1 MADAVIVR
9 PLGQHQLPE
18 ADRVFRLAFG
28 TAAGLPDP
36 LQMFGDA
43 DYMHRWSLT
52 TGAAFAAEAEGR
64 IVGTNFLNRWGSLGT
79 FGPLTVHPDYWNQGV
94 ASALMEATMGQFAA
108 WETPTVAFFTSSHS
122 PKHLWFYGKFGFAPG
137 YLTTVLEKPVQPL
150 SSPGTVLFSTLSAEQ
165 QSEAIR
171 AAGDLTEAIYPG
183 LDVGAEIQLVQDHKL
198 GDTVLLLDDGGLD
211 AFAVC
216 HCGAGSEAGSD
227 SCYVKFGAARPGP
240 SVAQRFEQ
248 LLAACEAFALRQK
261 VKTLTAGI
269 NTSRYDAYQRMLA
282 RGFKIRLIGV
292 AMHQPPAQ
300 DYCRPDVYVLDD
312 RR

>member
-1 MADAVIVR
+1 MTDSVIVR
-9 PLGQHQLPE
+9 PLEQHELPE

-43 DYMHRWSLT
+43 GYMHRWSSKSGT
-52 TGAAFAAEAEGR
+52 AFAAEAEGH
-64 IVGTNFLNRWGSLGT
+64 IVGTNFLTRWGSLGT

-94 ASALMEATMGQFAA
+94 ASELMQATMNQFAE
-108 WETPTVAFFTSSHS
+108 WETQTVAFFTSSHS

-137 YLTTVLEKPVQPL
+137 YLTTVLEKPVQPM
-150 SSPGTVLFSTLSAEQ
+150 SSPETVPFSTLSTEQ
-165 QSEAIR
+165 QSQALQ
-171 AAGDLTEAIYPG
+171 AVLSLTAAIYPG
-183 LDVGAEIQLVQDHKL
+183 LDVGSEIQLVQDHRL
-198 GDTVLLLDDGGLD
+198 GETLLLWKDGGLA

-216 HCGAGSEAGSD
+216 HWGPGSESGTGN
-227 SCYVKFGAARPGP
+227 CYVKFGAARPGK
-240 SVAQRFEQ
+240 SVAKRFEQ
-248 LLAACEAFALRQK
+248 LLEACEAFAFKQR

-269 NTSRYDAYQRMLA
+269 NTSRYDAYQRMLIQ
-282 RGFKIRLIGV
+282 GFKIRLIGV
-292 AMHQPPAQ
+292 AMHQPPEQ

>member
-1 MADAVIVR
+1 MADSVIVR
-9 PLGQHQLPE
+9 PLEQHELPE

-43 DYMHRWSLT
+43 GYMHRWALP
-52 TGAAFAAEAEGR
+52 TGQAFVAEAEGR

-94 ASALMEATMGQFAA
+94 ASALMEATMSQFAA

-137 YLTTVLEKPVQPL
+137 YLTTVLEKPVQPV
-150 SSPGTVLFSTLSAEQ
+150 SSPGTVLFSTLSTEQ
-165 QSEAIR
+165 QSEALQ
-171 AAGDLTEAIYPG
+171 AARNLTEALYPG
-183 LDVGAEIQLVQDHKL
+183 LDVGAEIQLVQDNKL
-198 GDTVLLLDDGGLD
+198 GDTLLLWDNGGLD

-216 HCGAGSEAGSD
+216 HCGPGSEAGSD
-227 SCYVKFGAARPGP
+227 HFYVKFGAACPGQ
-240 SVAQRFEQ
+240 SVADRFEQ
-248 LLAACEAFALRQK
+248 LLEACEAFAFRQQ
-261 VKTLTAGI
+261 VKSLTAGI
-269 NTSRYDAYQRMLA
+269 NTSRYEAYQRMLT

-292 AMHQPPAQ
+292 AMHQPPEQ
-300 DYCRPDVYVLDD
+300 DYCRPDAYVLDD